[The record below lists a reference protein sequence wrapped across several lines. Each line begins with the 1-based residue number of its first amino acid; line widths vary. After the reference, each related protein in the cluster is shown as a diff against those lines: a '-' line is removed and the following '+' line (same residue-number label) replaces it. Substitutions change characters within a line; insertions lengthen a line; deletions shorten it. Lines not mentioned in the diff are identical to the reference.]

1 MELVSGIKGGFVD
14 FEILVFGEGKRTRRL
29 QGLTPNCLEF
39 ALKVMHRSWGQAVAY
54 YYICIYL
61 YIYLVSGS
69 IMSRFGGQ
77 GMRFR

>member
-54 YYICIYL
+54 YYICIY
-61 YIYLVSGS
+61 IFGF
-69 IMSRFGGQ
+69 RFNYESVWGP
-77 GMRFR
+77 RDEI